1 MQMPV
6 QTAPD
11 DVVARNKNVVLVIY
25 VLYAL
30 AVLTGISAIAGV
42 IVAYIKRD
50 DVQGTWLASHI
61 DWQLKTFWWGL
72 MLSIISFVLMMV
84 VVGFLMWIV
93 VACWLIYRVAKGWLR
108 LNDNRE
114 VS

>member
-1 MQMPV
+1 MQTPA
-6 QTAPD
+6 TTD
-11 DVVARNKNVVLVIY
+11 DAVARNKNVVLVIY

-30 AVLTGISAIAGV
+30 AVLTGITAIAGV

-50 DVQGTWLASHI
+50 DVKGTWLASHI
-61 DWQLKTFWWGL
+61 DWQIKTFWWGFVL
-72 MLSIISFVLMMV
+72 SVISIILMMIAIGV
-84 VVGFLMWIV
+84 LMWIV

>member
-1 MQMPV
+1 MQTPA
-6 QTAPD
+6 TTD
-11 DVVARNKNVVLVIY
+11 DVVTRNKNVVLVIY

-30 AVLTGISAIAGV
+30 AVVTGISAIAGV

-61 DWQLKTFWWGL
+61 DWQIKTFWWGL
-72 MLSIISFVLMMV
+72 ALSIVSLILMMV
-84 VVGFLMWIV
+84 VIGVLMWFI

-114 VS
+114 VA

>member
-1 MQMPV
+1 MQTPA
-6 QTAPD
+6 TAD
-11 DVVARNKNVVLVIY
+11 DSVARNKNVVLVIY

-30 AVLTGISAIAGV
+30 AVVTGISSVAGV

-61 DWQLKTFWWGL
+61 VWQIKTFWWGL
-72 MLSIISFVLMMV
+72 ALSLVSLILMLVAIGVLMW
-84 VVGFLMWIV
+84 FV

-114 VS
+114 VT

>member
-1 MQMPV
+1 MQTPAI
-6 QTAPD
+6 TD

-30 AVLTGISAIAGV
+30 AVLTGVSAIAGV

-61 DWQLKTFWWGL
+61 DWQIKTFWWGL
-72 MLSIISFVLMMV
+72 GLGILSTLLIAVI
-84 VVGFLMWIV
+84 VGIVMW
-93 VACWLIYRVAKGWLR
+93 VALGCWLIYRVAKGWLR

-114 VS
+114 VT

>member
-1 MQMPV
+1 MQIPAM
-6 QTAPD
+6 AD
-11 DVVARNKNVVLVIY
+11 DAVARNKNVVLVIY

-30 AVLTGISAIAGV
+30 AVLTGITAIAGV

-61 DWQLKTFWWGL
+61 DWQIKTFWWGL
-72 MLSIISFVLMMV
+72 VLSLISIVLMMV
-84 VVGFLMWIV
+84 VIGFLMWVV

>member
-1 MQMPV
+1 MQTPAM
-6 QTAPD
+6 AD
-11 DVVARNKNVVLVIY
+11 DAVARNKNVVLVIY

-30 AVLTGISAIAGV
+30 AVLTGITAIAGV

-61 DWQLKTFWWGL
+61 DWQIKTFWWGL
-72 MLSIISFVLMMV
+72 ALSLISIVLMMV
-84 VVGFLMWIV
+84 VIGFLMWVV

>member
-1 MQMPV
+1 MQTP
-6 QTAPD
+6 AIAD
-11 DVVARNKNVVLVIY
+11 DAVARNKNVVLVIY

-30 AVLTGISAIAGV
+30 AVVTGISALAGI

-61 DWQLKTFWWGL
+61 DWQIKTFWWGL
-72 MLSIISFVLMMV
+72 VLSIISFALMMI
-84 VVGFLMWIV
+84 VVGFLMWIA

>member
-1 MQMPV
+1 MQVPA
-6 QTAPD
+6 TND

-30 AVLTGISAIAGV
+30 AVLTGITAIAGV

-61 DWQLKTFWWGL
+61 DWQIRTFWWGL
-72 MLSIISFVLMMV
+72 ALSIISFILMLVVIGVLMW
-84 VVGFLMWIV
+84 LV